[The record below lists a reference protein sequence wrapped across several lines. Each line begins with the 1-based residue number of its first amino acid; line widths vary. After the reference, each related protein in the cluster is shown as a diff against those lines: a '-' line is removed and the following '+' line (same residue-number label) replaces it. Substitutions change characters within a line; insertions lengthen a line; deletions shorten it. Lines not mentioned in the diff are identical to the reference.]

1 MRARRPLS
9 ALAAGAAIAAAVAVS
24 GCGVTKTVS
33 GFVDPVAKAADVTAT
48 APGYRIAATMTVGLG
63 STGQTAH
70 ATMSGVMDRADKQAS
85 ITVHETAAGHSA
97 TTTEKVSGTTI
108 YMNAAQLGGSG
119 KVPGGKP
126 WIKYDLTQATEA
138 MGMGGLSTSSD
149 PSQFVDYLRA
159 AGGTA
164 TRVGTQTIRGVP
176 TTHYH
181 VVVSFDRYLTIVR
194 PAARAATAR
203 SVSLLESMLGSHTM
217 QMDAWID
224 SKRMVRRMSFSLAEC
239 VENQHL
245 NIGMM
250 MDLYDYG
257 PQPRPALPSASE
269 TYDITPQVDK
279 VLKNVK
285 LSCGSSS

>member
-1 MRARRPLS
+1 M
-9 ALAAGAAIAAAVAVS
+9 AGAAIAAGVAVS
-24 GCGVTKTVS
+24 GCGVTKAVS

-85 ITVHETAAGHSA
+85 ITVHETAAGHA
-97 TTTEKVSGTTI
+97 VTTTEKLSGTTI
-108 YMNAAQLGGSG
+108 YMNAAQLGGAG
-119 KVPGGKP
+119 TVPGGKP
-126 WIKYDLTQATEA
+126 WIKYDLSRATEA
-138 MGMGGLSTSSD
+138 MGLGGLSTSSD

-159 AGGTA
+159 AGGNA

-181 VVVSFDRYLTIVR
+181 VVVSFDRYLTLVR
-194 PAARAATAR
+194 PAVRAAAAAR

-217 QMDAWID
+217 QMDAWVD
-224 SKRMVRRMSFSLAEC
+224 SKRLVRRMSFSLAEC
-239 VENQHL
+239 VAKQHL

-257 PQPRPALPSASE
+257 PQPRPALPSASQ
-269 TYDITPQVDK
+269 TYDITPQVAK